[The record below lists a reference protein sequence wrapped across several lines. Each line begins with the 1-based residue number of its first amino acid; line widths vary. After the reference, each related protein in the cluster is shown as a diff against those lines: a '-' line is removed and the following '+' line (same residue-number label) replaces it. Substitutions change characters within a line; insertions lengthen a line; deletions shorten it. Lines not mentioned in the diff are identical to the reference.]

1 MRIFLLTDL
10 EGIAGVDNIEQMDQA
25 KDTYRNTCEM
35 LEHSINLAVAACYD
49 SGAEQVYYMDGHGG
63 RKKINV
69 NPENIDGRAI
79 PCSSVEW
86 QALLREGKIDC
97 QIEIGAHARAGTVGG
112 FLDHTLNSSEIFC
125 IKYNGM
131 EMSELSLHAILC
143 AKYGVPIVAVVG
155 DELACQQARSY
166 IPDIYTGAVKK
177 ASCRNRA
184 ETYPDADQILVET
197 IKKALAD
204 YKNVS
209 MIRYTEPAHI
219 ETTFYRTDFCEN
231 VLSRTGPEVRRRD
244 ARTLEKTVAQIQ
256 RYADLKI

>member
-1 MRIFLLTDL
+1 MRVLLLTDL
-10 EGIAGVDNIEQMDQA
+10 EGIAGVDNIEQMDRD
-25 KDTYRNTCEM
+25 KDTYRSTCAL

-49 SGAEQVYYMDGHGG
+49 NGADQVYYVDGHGG
-63 RKKINV
+63 RKTINV
-69 NPENIDGRAI
+69 IPDNIDDRAI
-79 PCSSVEW
+79 ACSINDW

-97 QIEIGAHARAGTVGG
+97 QIELGAHARAGTLGG
-112 FLDHTLNSSEIFC
+112 FLDHTLSSSEIFC

-177 ASCRNRA
+177 ASCRNQA
-184 ETYPDADQILVET
+184 ETYPNADQILVET
-197 IKKALAD
+197 IKKALAN

-209 MIRYTEPAHI
+209 LIHYTEPAHI

-231 VLSRTGPEVRRRD
+231 VLSKKGPEVRRTD
-244 ARTLEKTVAQIQ
+244 ARTLEKTVAQI
-256 RYADLKI
+256 RSYADLKI